1 MKLLTKEQ
9 QESDE
14 NSKICYIGKEKF
26 ETMRKI
32 KNILKSEIIVIIRR
46 NIERLRIAS
55 VI

>member
-1 MKLLTKEQ
+1 MKTQKSVILVKK
-9 QESDE
+9 
-14 NSKICYIGKEKF
+14 KI

-32 KNILKSEIIVIIRR
+32 KNILKSEIIVIIKQ